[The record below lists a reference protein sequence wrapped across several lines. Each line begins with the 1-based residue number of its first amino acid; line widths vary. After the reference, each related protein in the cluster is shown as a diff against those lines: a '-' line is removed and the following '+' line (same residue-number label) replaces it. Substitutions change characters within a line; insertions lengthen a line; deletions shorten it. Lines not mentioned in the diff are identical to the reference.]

1 MALCE
6 HWRDEIGES
15 RLADV
20 PCPWCHIRQL
30 ERVLERIIAKEK
42 AGHSRK
48 ELAGIAREA
57 LGIKG
62 EPVSEAGA
70 G

>member
-6 HWRDEIGES
+6 HWREEIGE
-15 RLADV
+15 RRIADI
-20 PCPWCHIRQL
+20 PCPWCHIVQL
-30 ERVLERIIAKEK
+30 EAFFERIIAKEK

-48 ELAGIAREA
+48 ELAAIAREA
-57 LGIKG
+57 IGRTG
-62 EPVSEAGA
+62 EPVREAGA